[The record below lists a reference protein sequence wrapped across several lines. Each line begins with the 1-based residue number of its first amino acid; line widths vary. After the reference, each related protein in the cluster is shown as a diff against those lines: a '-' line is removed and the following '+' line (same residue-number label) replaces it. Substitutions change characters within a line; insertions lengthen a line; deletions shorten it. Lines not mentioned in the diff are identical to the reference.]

1 MKQAG
6 PEFLT
11 DVESNQQKATET
23 REFLTQPT
31 INNHLNRVRVSVT
44 TPEHSLHRYTLTSE
58 LRARLWSFPWRVSLP
73 CSDRK
78 YQVSWISNST
88 NHHEDRAQPWSWS
101 SFLCWISGNGHHK
114 IPKKSKAKCPHLS
127 GKWWQQTVPHPSVT
141 FIWDIWERSPLL
153 NIGPRVLERAA
164 I

>member
-11 DVESNQQKATET
+11 DVESNQQKATKT

-58 LRARLWSFPWRVSLP
+58 LRARLRSFPWRVSLP

-78 YQVSWISNST
+78 YQVSLISNST
-88 NHHEDRAQPWSWS
+88 NHLENEAQ
-101 SFLCWISGNGHHK
+101 LCT
-114 IPKKSKAKCPHLS
+114 AKQSHLS
-127 GKWWQQTVPHPSVT
+127 PSLGNS
-141 FIWDIWERSPLL
+141 WERSPKTKALHIKEMPATNGPSPISHLHLGYLGRSPWL
-153 NIGPRVLERAA
+153 NFRPEVLKWA
-164 I
+164 II